1 MWPNNFSQ
9 CVWIMEIGKVQAVS
23 VYKPTQF
30 QGLPDI
36 ILPVC
41 TMVTVFALGICN
53 CMILV
58 ATNFLS
64 QPPILVET
72 SCFYSYYHVSIMLKW
87 CGFKSKS
94 HNPVHTIKLWSN
106 CTTDFEKY
114 SVYNKISLPYC
125 NKCISPSKQT
135 N

>member
-1 MWPNNFSQ
+1 
-9 CVWIMEIGKVQAVS
+9 MEIGKVQAVS

-30 QGLPDI
+30 LGLPDI

-41 TMVTVFALGICN
+41 TMVTVFACGICN
-53 CMILV
+53 CMTLV

-72 SCFYSYYHVSIMLKW
+72 SGFHSYYHVSNMLKW

-94 HNPVHTIKLWSN
+94 HNPVHTSKLRSKITSD
-106 CTTDFEKY
+106 CTNDFEKY
-114 SVYNKISLPYC
+114 SVYKKISLPYC